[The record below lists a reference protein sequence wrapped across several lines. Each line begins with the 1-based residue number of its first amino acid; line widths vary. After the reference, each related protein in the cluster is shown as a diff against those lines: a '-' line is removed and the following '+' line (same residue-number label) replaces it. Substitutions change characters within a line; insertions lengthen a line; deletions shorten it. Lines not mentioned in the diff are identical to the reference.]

1 MAKNWD
7 EYDEWGSVLDDSDA
21 AQRFIAPKQVP
32 TEGEQLQES
41 GEFLPDPEIE
51 DLSGGVNYIE
61 TNPEMQQIYNRDRA
75 ANDEFD
81 RAVRQGNLKEG
92 VKIRQRRYNEGVQP
106 DGENTPLNILGGAWD
121 IGTSFLPDYTS
132 FTDLSEFYMDAKA
145 ASTAAGIAFSKGV
158 KNPAALGAAGLAGVG
173 IGRLKRSGIRSLW
186 NELTRNPNTL
196 KLDDAIVNLGDGTL
210 GKLRPSS
217 GLGDAATVTQNLSKM
232 TGSGSNKPS
241 GWDQIPEEHRINTKP
256 VREADKLARANKEKI
271 RKYVQEFGGTE
282 EDVIRIWKEHVLKE
296 KNVKQSRTW
305 LNEYWDKLI
314 NYVDSAGNLNE
325 FAIKNIDGK
334 PTLVN
339 TLASGKVIKHPFEVD
354 HSKAKA
360 LMAELGIEGADF
372 HENLDIVYSVFN
384 RAKSDFGVIPDDIL
398 RATGQST
405 SLRELVQRSLD
416 TDFNAKFTRI
426 PERLRVVAR
435 QMLLEDVLN
444 SVPIKGKPGKIRQQI
459 IDKHLKFWDK
469 NSELIV
475 QLDDYIPEEILKDVD
490 FFANPQQGYESLLN
504 MGVLDSLKPAIKKR
518 LKSMA
523 AQWVTL
529 SDKSKTIGDYVE
541 RTGGRQIKKKY
552 NK

>member
-1 MAKNWD
+1 MANIPRQANEEDPAYRVRQPVGPPPLDSQSEVEVAKQDEDMEEGNFLSDPLSIIDQFAKDWD
-7 EYDEWGSVLDDSDA
+7 TGRQGAIDTGAQLVDDVVTGGLQKLNIPGSM
-21 AQRFIAPKQVP
+21 FI
-32 TEGEQLQES
+32 G
-41 GEFLPDPEIE
+41 
-51 DLSGGVNYIE
+51 
-61 TNPEMQQIYNRDRA
+61 DRA
-75 ANDEFD
+75 RNISGFAADMVLPEAWELPILVGAGSL
-81 RAVRQGNLKEG
+81 AVA
-92 VKIRQRRYNEGVQP
+92 
-106 DGENTPLNILGGAWD
+106 DGP
-121 IGTSFLPDYTS
+121 F
-132 FTDLSEFYMDAKA
+132 
-145 ASTAAGIAFSKGV
+145 
-158 KNPAALGAAGLAGVG
+158 PA
-173 IGRLKRSGIRSLW
+173 
-186 NELTRNPNTL
+186 
-196 KLDDAIVNLGDGTL
+196 
-210 GKLRPSS
+210 
-217 GLGDAATVTQNLSKM
+217 GDALLGLKY
-232 TGSGSNKPS
+232 GSGVASRAYRAGKKVIKKPIVHAANIIDEVFEGTQRVWDDITGWSYQPKLATANGVPVDTSMLMSKSNKPS
-241 GWDQIPEEHRINTKP
+241 GWDQIPPGNRDYTKP
-256 VREADKLARANKEKI
+256 LRKADKLARVNKEKI

-339 TLASGKVIKHPFEVD
+339 TLANGKVIKHPFEVD

-360 LMAELGIEGADF
+360 LMTELGIEGADF

-416 TDFNAKFTRI
+416 TDFNAKFTRV

-435 QMLLEDVLN
+435 QMLLEDVLD

-504 MGVLDSLKPAIKKR
+504 MGVLDSLKPTFKKRIKK
-518 LKSMA
+518 MA
-523 AQWVTL
+523 DQWVTL